1 MALAKRNAWCGLV
14 LLTLAWALMP
24 HALRAADA
32 DDAEVQVEV
41 VEAGPRGERLAL
53 PPGSTYHLRLRYASD
68 APVRI
73 WVRPWSEGREVPTA
87 THGSPLHE
95 GSGETSGWFALDRPW
110 QRVDEVRI
118 SIGDGSRHSREV
130 LRHRVHIVAD
140 PDAAAA
146 GPEPAWIGENRERN
160 RARDRV
166 DRERPQDD
174 GGLLSSL
181 FASAFV
187 MAIPAV
193 GILGVVLPVLAWRRW
208 RGGWRL
214 AAALPLV
221 AFGLMLLVI
230 IVGVAFDPTSNNLWP
245 LTLMVVAFW
254 GLVWIG
260 FLALLRRVFRRGER
274 TARR

>member
-1 MALAKRNAWCGLV
+1 MIIRRAAPALAM
-14 LLTLAWALMP
+14 LLLAGMLLAQP
-24 HALRAADA
+24 AGPA
-32 DDAEVQVEV
+32 VTVEV
-41 VEAGPRGERLAL
+41 VEAWPAGERVEIAPNGAWYLRMRY
-53 PPGSTYHLRLRYASD
+53 STD
-68 APVRI
+68 TPVRI
-73 WVRPWSEGREVPTA
+73 WVRPYFEGEQVSTA

-95 GSGETSGWFALDRPW
+95 GSGETSGWFRLDRPW

-146 GPEPAWIGENRERN
+146 GPEPAWIEENRERN
-160 RARDRV
+160 RERDRV
-166 DRERPQDD
+166 DRERPQDE

-187 MAIPAV
+187 MAIPAI
-193 GILGVVLPVLAWRRW
+193 GILGVLLPVLAWRRW
-208 RGGWRL
+208 SGGWRI

-221 AFGLMLLVI
+221 AMGLMVLVI
-230 IVGVAFDPTSNNLWP
+230 LVGVAFDPTSHNLWP
-245 LTLMVVAFW
+245 LTLMVIAFW

-260 FLALLRRVFRRGER
+260 ALALLRRFSGRRR
-274 TARR
+274 A